1 MFRDEEAARLP
12 PPPAWLEMSVEQ
24 PHTIG
29 LAEVPSHVHAPG
41 TSPRDD
47 VTGGLLWMA
56 LGAAILAG
64 SWRMDRLEAQ
74 DINPYTIPGLVPGLL
89 GLAMVFFASLMTLR
103 GWRNGGFHRTAI
115 RSMVPTASYGRLAT
129 VLVLCMGFVGLLLGR
144 IPFWAAASLFVTLSI
159 GVLRWG
165 ELKLSGRLGRG
176 LLQAGVIGVCAG
188 VAVTLVF
195 EQIFLVRLP

>member
-1 MFRDEEAARLP
+1 
-12 PPPAWLEMSVEQ
+12 MSVEQ
-24 PHTIG
+24 PNTIG
-29 LAEVPSHVHAPG
+29 LAEVPSEVHAPG
-41 TSPRDD
+41 TTPRDD
-47 VTGGLLWMA
+47 VVGGLLWMV
-56 LGAAILAG
+56 LGTAILVG

-74 DINPYTIPGLVPGLL
+74 DINRYTIPGLVPGLL
-89 GLAMVFFASLMTLR
+89 GLAMMFFAALMALR
-103 GWRNGGFHRTAI
+103 GWRNGGLHRSAAT
-115 RSMVPTASYGRLAT
+115 STVPRAAYGRLAA
-129 VLVLCMGFVGLLLGR
+129 VLVLCIGFVGLLLGL

-176 LLQAGVIGVCAG
+176 LLLAGVIGVCAG